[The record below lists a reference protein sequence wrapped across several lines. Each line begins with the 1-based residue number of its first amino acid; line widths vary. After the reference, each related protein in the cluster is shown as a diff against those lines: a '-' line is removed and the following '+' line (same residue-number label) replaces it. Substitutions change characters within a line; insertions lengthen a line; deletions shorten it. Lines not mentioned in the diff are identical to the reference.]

1 MLHFP
6 IAVPDKRIDARLQAA
21 LDAKTKPL
29 GSLGRLE
36 ELALMIGRI
45 QQTLTPT
52 LCKPRCVVIAAD
64 HGLADEGVSAYPQ
77 EVTAQMVL
85 NYLRGGAAVNVFA
98 RQVGM
103 NVLIVDAGVK
113 GHIPAPATLLGDLLH
128 AKIAHGTRNMLY
140 EAAMSFEECLKAAE
154 SGATIVRNLADDGC
168 NVIAFGEMGIGNTS
182 AAALITSRLCGIPLH
197 DCIGRGTGLDDAG
210 LERKRQIL
218 QRVAERHA
226 AVSEPLDVLRTVGG
240 FEIAMMCGGVL
251 QAAELGMV
259 VLVDGFIASTAV
271 LVAAALAPNALEYCV
286 FAHQSA
292 EPAHTLLLRHLGV
305 TPLLDLHL
313 RLGEGTGAVLAL
325 PLLQAAVAMLNDMAT
340 FDTAGVSR
348 REG

>member
-6 IAVPDKRIDARLQAA
+6 IAAPDKRIDTRLQAA

-36 ELALMIGRI
+36 ELALTIGRI
-45 QQTLTPT
+45 QHTLTPA
-52 LCKPRCVVIAAD
+52 LSNPHCVVIAAD
-64 HGLADEGVSAYPQ
+64 HGLAAEAVSAYPQ

-98 RQVGM
+98 RQMGM

-113 GHIPAPATLLGDLLH
+113 GNIPVPPTLLGELLH
-128 AKIAHGTRNMLY
+128 AKIAHGTRNTLH
-140 EAAMSFEECLKAAE
+140 EAAMSFDECLKAAE

-182 AAALITSRLCGIPLH
+182 AAALITSRLCGIRLH

-210 LERKRQIL
+210 LERKREIL
-218 QRVAERHA
+218 ERVAERHA
-226 AVSEPLDVLRTVGG
+226 AVFEPLDVLRTLGG

-259 VLVDGFIASTAV
+259 VLVDGFIASAAV
-271 LVAAALAPNALEYCV
+271 LVAAALAPNALEYCI

-292 EPAHTLLLRHLGV
+292 EPAHALLLRHLGAQ
-305 TPLLDLHL
+305 PLLDLDL
-313 RLGEGTGAVLAL
+313 RLGEGTGAVLAY